1 MDRMDLQLWLH
12 KVDARKLVGRKKG
25 EPSSAVAERV
35 LRTRM
40 VQKERFAGE
49 GIFTN
54 AEMNNRMIEK
64 YCPLDSGC
72 RDVMERLIGR
82 LGLSA
87 RAYSRILKVARTIAD
102 MDGSEAI
109 KPDYLAEAA
118 QYRFLDR
125 LEKDGG

>member
-1 MDRMDLQLWLH
+1 M
-12 KVDARKLVGRKKG
+12 
-25 EPSSAVAERV
+25 RV
-35 LRTRM
+35 RM

-54 AEMNNRMIEK
+54 AEMNNRMLEK
-64 YCPLDSGC
+64 YCPLDGAC
-72 RDVMERLIGR
+72 KEMMERLIGR

-102 MDGSEAI
+102 MDGSESI
-109 KPDYLAEAA
+109 RPDYLAEAA

-125 LEKDGG
+125 QLD